1 MSYKHFLPYQIRW
14 LNDNSKIKIW
24 EKSRRIGAT
33 YVQSFEDVQDCLNKK
48 VPAVWFSSADE
59 SAAKEYIDY
68 CEMWV
73 RYFHAIAKN
82 KDLKLHLKK
91 YWNNMV
97 IRL

>member
-48 VPAVWFSSADE
+48 VRKYLQNSEESHTFAAD
-59 SAAKEYIDY
+59 
-68 CEMWV
+68 
-73 RYFHAIAKN
+73 F
-82 KDLKLHLKK
+82 
-91 YWNNMV
+91 V
-97 IRL
+97 I